1 MSSIFKMSIVTK
13 IFLLFSIVILF
24 LWVIPTTTSYY
35 KNRNRYNQEKEKLE
49 KLDTR
54 EVPKDIKHFHSEV
67 FTTYAKSF
75 FDEVSVVSIPNN
87 KYRVTISFPIESLSK
102 FYSFLQNISL
112 DYKVIVEDNI
122 IFRQKD
128 KNISVEMRLKPY

>member
-1 MSSIFKMSIVTK
+1 MSSIFKVSIVA
-13 IFLLFSIVILF
+13 IILF

-35 KNRNRYNQEKEKLE
+35 KNRNLYNQEKDKLE

-54 EVPKDIKHFHSEV
+54 EIPKDIKHFHSEV
-67 FTTYAKSF
+67 FTTYAKNF

-87 KYRVTISFPIESLSK
+87 KYRVTISFPIESISK

-128 KNISVEMRLKPY
+128 KNMTVEMRLKPY